1 MRASGVALAVLIAWG
16 VGITY
21 LDGVLAEMMPYDQY
35 ETVALLYP
43 SVFYPALPGWILAQF
58 QPFSIGVWIVTIG
71 WMIVLSVIIGL
82 GATRYAFRRGS
93 SPNYTAAAFVVALF
107 VVVTVLEAAA
117 TLLM

>member
-1 MRASGVALAVLIAWG
+1 MGASGVALAVLILWG

-21 LDGVLAEMMPYDQY
+21 LDGVLAGMMPYDQY

-43 SVFYPALPGWILAQF
+43 GVFYPALPGWILAQF

-71 WMIVLSVIIGL
+71 WMIVLSVVIGL
-82 GATRYAFRRGS
+82 GATRYAFGRGS

-117 TLLM
+117 TLLT